1 MLRVFLE
8 AFSKM
13 HSLQLKREVKNAIDK
28 FKPTFMNICD
38 AAKNPAKMHRFAGRW
53 PCTVS
58 QKGITGGHC
67 KNLILQKLHS
77 QMKILIHN

>member
-38 AAKNPAKMHRFAGRW
+38 AAKNPAKMHRFAGR
-53 PCTVS
+53 CTEV
-58 QKGITGGHC
+58 QIYKKCPNIT
-67 KNLILQKLHS
+67 KDKIAKMYILYYFDGF
-77 QMKILIHN
+77 